1 MRSNIVLIK
10 KELQLFTLDEQVEII
25 NFRINELEKIKTR
38 TDSTERINKKFTISN
53 QLRTMRAK
61 LISKNDC
68 LKFHY
73 TK

>member
-38 TDSTERINKKFTISN
+38 PD
-53 QLRTMRAK
+53 
-61 LISKNDC
+61 SKN
-68 LKFHY
+68 LHY
-73 TK
+73 QIN

>member
-1 MRSNIVLIK
+1 MPSNIVLIK

-38 TDSTERINKKFTISN
+38 PDSTERINKKFALSN

-61 LISKNDC
+61 LINKNDC